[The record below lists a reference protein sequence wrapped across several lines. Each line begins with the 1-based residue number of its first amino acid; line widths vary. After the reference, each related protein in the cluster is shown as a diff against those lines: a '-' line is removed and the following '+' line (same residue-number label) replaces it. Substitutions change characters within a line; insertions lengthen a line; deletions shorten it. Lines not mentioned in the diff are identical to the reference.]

1 MDLIP
6 ALLTRP
12 TRFLA
17 AALTGA
23 CLALSGAAAAVIA
36 TSPGADA
43 GAAALRAKFESMRG
57 DLDAAHFGR
66 PLALVS
72 QDGDHVLQGDI
83 YALVEQP
90 FGIVRASLHDA
101 PQWCQVMVLPFNT
114 KKCTASGAGD
124 PASLSLYIAKRK
136 DAAPDESY
144 RVDFAYHVE
153 ALDRDFL
160 RVALKAGAGP
170 LGTHDYRILLE
181 ATPADAGHTIIHLA
195 YSYGYGALG
204 QLAMQAYLATAGA
217 SKVGFTTVEEGG
229 RPRLV
234 GGMRG
239 VMERNTMR
247 YFLAIESYLQSLGTQ
262 AEGRTER
269 RFETWFDA
277 TERFARQLHEMSRE
291 QYLSMKRREQHL
303 AGAPSDGAS

>member
-1 MDLIP
+1 LSVFRILAV
-6 ALLTRP
+6 ALATVFVALAGTASAAI
-12 TRFLA
+12 A
-17 AALTGA
+17 AAGTQ
-23 CLALSGAAAAVIA
+23 
-36 TSPGADA
+36 P
-43 GAAALRAKFESMRG
+43 GAAALRAKFDRMRG
-57 DLDAAHFGR
+57 GLDQAHFGR

-72 QDGDHVLQGDI
+72 QDADRVLQGDI
-83 YALVEQP
+83 YALVDQP
-90 FGIVRASLHDA
+90 FQLVRDNLHDG
-101 PQWCQVMVLPFNT
+101 PQWCKVMVLPFNT
-114 KKCTASGAGD
+114 KKCIASGTGD
-124 PASLSLYIAKRK
+124 PSSLNLYIAKRK

-144 RVDFAYHVE
+144 RVDFSYHVE

-160 RVALKAGAGP
+160 RVALKADSGP

-181 ATPADAGHTIIHLA
+181 ATPADATHTVLHLA
-195 YSYGYGALG
+195 YSYGYGAIG

-229 RPRLV
+229 KPRLV

-247 YFLAIESYLQSLGTQ
+247 YFLAIEAYLGSLSTPAQ
-262 AEGRTER
+262 GRADR
-269 RFETWFDA
+269 RFEAWFDA

-303 AGAPSDGAS
+303 AGVPVSDAS